1 MKKNLIFLFI
11 SLLLCFGASAQK
23 KQVQFLQQVDQKL
36 LHFGFTLGMHTQEFQ
51 FTPSLVTDEKGV
63 QWYGDAVILIPGFT
77 VGIVTDM
84 RLGEYFN
91 LRSVP
96 TLNFGD
102 RPIMFS
108 GMKNGKQ
115 VDEFN
120 TTLISA
126 IISLPLSIKYRAM
139 RVNNYRPYL
148 IAGVGGMVDLS
159 RKKDLTLLLKQYDY
173 FVEFGVGCDYYMPYF
188 KLAPEFKMT
197 IGFNDM
203 LERDRPMIAD
213 ERELIYTQ
221 SIRRLTSRLFT
232 LTFNFE

>member
-1 MKKNLIFLFI
+1 M
-11 SLLLCFGASAQK
+11 
-23 KQVQFLQQVDQKL
+23 QFLQQVDQKL
-36 LHFGFTLGMHTQEFQ
+36 LHFGFTLGMHTQEFA
-51 FTPSLVTDEKGV
+51 FTPSLVTDKDGI
-63 QWYGDAVILIPGFT
+63 QWYGDEVNMIPGFT

-84 RLGEYFN
+84 RLSEYFN
-91 LRSVP
+91 LRCVP

-102 RPIMFS
+102 RPIVFS
-108 GMKNGKQ
+108 GMKNGVK

-126 IISLPLSIKYRAM
+126 IIAAPLSVKYRAL
-139 RVNNYRPYL
+139 RINNYRPYL
-148 IAGVGGMVDLS
+148 IVGAGAMIDLS
-159 RKKDLTLLLKQYDY
+159 RKKDLTILLKPFDY

-203 LERDRPMIAD
+203 LERDRPMIAN
-213 ERELIYTQ
+213 ESELIYTQ
-221 SIRRLTSRLFT
+221 SIKRLTSRLFT